1 MGKTKDIV
9 IHGDGT
15 CTFKF
20 KDDVTSEGGVFDP
33 GANTAGEVQIEGMGK
48 ASMLLSQHFFPI
60 LKAAGIPTHDL
71 SFDLEAGTMTA
82 QHLKV
87 MPIEFIWRE
96 KAWGSFCKAYG
107 VEQGAPLNG
116 LIEATLKSDALG
128 DPRMNR
134 EALIVTGKITAE
146 QYDLCDQLTR
156 KIGVVLKAELAKYG
170 FELIDFKTEFG
181 VNAKGEVMMGD
192 EVSGGIWRILKDGV
206 AVEPLDCARA
216 ICPEYY

>member
-20 KDDVTSEGGVFDP
+20 KDDVTSEDGKFDP
-33 GANTAGEVQIEGMGK
+33 GANTAGEVKIEGMGK

-60 LKAAGIPTHDL
+60 LKAAGIPTHDI

-82 QHLKV
+82 YHLKV

-96 KAWGSFCKAYG
+96 KAWGSFCKVYG
-107 VEQGAPLNG
+107 VEQGVPLNG

-146 QYDLCDQLTR
+146 QYDLCDKLTR
-156 KIGVVLKAELAKYG
+156 EIGVVLKAELAKYG

-181 VNAKGEVMMGD
+181 LNPKGEVMMGD
-192 EVSGGIWRILKDGV
+192 EVSGGIWRVLKNG
-206 AVEPLDCARA
+206 APVEPLDCAKT
-216 ICPEYY
+216 ICSKYY